1 MAVPKSA
8 RLIAAETL
16 GAKARRLAFE
26 MIDPGELGFIGGQ
39 YVIIDTGLTLPSG
52 KAAKRAYSIASA
64 DADQRHIELIAR
76 HIEGGMCS
84 SYLHQLE
91 VGATLTFSGPW
102 GKFLPA
108 PAPEGAV
115 TWIVAT
121 DTGIT
126 AALGLINGTA
136 FRERRAR
143 TSLLWLSSHGDDFV
157 SEAFV
162 RGRVA
167 ELGPSGGLGEVRVG
181 ALPPVHHPERVHAGL
196 MFFQALLRSPA
207 PERVYLA
214 GDGALLYPFASA
226 LALAGLAESQVAL
239 ESFFNVPVKKVGIS
253 AGGDAK

>member
-16 GAKARRLAFE
+16 GAKGRRLAFE

-52 KAAKRAYSIASA
+52 KAAKRAYSIAST

-108 PAPEGAV
+108 PAPQGAV

-126 AALGLINGTA
+126 AALGLISGTA

-143 TSLLWLSSHGDDFV
+143 TTLLWLSSHVDDFV

-167 ELGPSGGLGEVRVG
+167 ELGPSGALGEMRVG
-181 ALPPVHHPERVHAGL
+181 ALPPVHHPERVQAGL